1 MNNILEKDFVQE
13 IANSIDQLG
22 YQVKLEPSEVPNRK
36 MWKFDP
42 ASILRGPKFTPD
54 LLVGNNSEFAV
65 IEAMSRPFLMG
76 GIIDA
81 RSVAEYFGVP
91 AIICVPDEVLPD
103 IPGSV
108 LRFADEENVSIAA
121 LSDLASTLALLLSP
135 GTINLTGIE

>member
-1 MNNILEKDFVQE
+1 
-13 IANSIDQLG
+13 
-22 YQVKLEPSEVPNRK
+22 

-54 LLVGNNSEFAV
+54 LLVGNNSDFAV

-81 RSVAEYFGVP
+81 RSVAEYYGAP

-103 IPGSV
+103 IPESV
-108 LRFADEENVSIAA
+108 LRFAGEENVSIAA
-121 LSDLASTLALLLSP
+121 LSGLPDILAMLLST
-135 GTINLTGIE
+135 GAINLTGIE